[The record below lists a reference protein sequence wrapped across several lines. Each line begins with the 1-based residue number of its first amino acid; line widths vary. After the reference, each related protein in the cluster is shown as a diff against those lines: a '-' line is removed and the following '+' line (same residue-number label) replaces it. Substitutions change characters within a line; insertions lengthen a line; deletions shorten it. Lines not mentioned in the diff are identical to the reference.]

1 MRFKMVVMLGV
12 PLIACASSRARPAQT
27 TAVASS
33 ESKPTLKSNAGGPAA
48 KGKYICDYEEDTG
61 SHMRQKVCR
70 YVEDTEGSQNSRNQT
85 QDNWREFMN
94 HSLGPKGG

>member
-1 MRFKMVVMLGV
+1 MRF
-12 PLIACASSRARPAQT
+12 PLVATLALSLFACTSSRPAQKS
-27 TAVASS
+27 AAASADV
-33 ESKPTLKSNAGGPAA
+33 KPTLNSNAGGPAA

-61 SHMRQKVCR
+61 SHRRTKICR
-70 YVEDTEGSQNSRNQT
+70 YVDDTDGSQNARSQT